1 MTVARK
7 LELIDQDGVH
17 RYKRIRSC
25 DQVENPLVK
34 YVLNQDIAIIPEF
47 ALECGATLFN
57 VPVAYQTYGT
67 LSPGR
72 SNAVLV
78 CHAFTGS
85 ADLEAWWN
93 PLIGSD
99 GGVALDTSRF
109 FVICI
114 NCLGSPY
121 GSASPVTA
129 VDSDPNKGCYG
140 PDFPITTI
148 RDDVK
153 LFKLLLDDLGV
164 RQIAAVVGGSM
175 GGMHALEFAYFGK
188 QYVRTIVSIAS
199 CAQSSAW
206 CLGWNEAQ
214 RQSIFSDSKYDGGYY
229 DSDDPPVCGLGAAR
243 MSALLTY
250 RSWNSFEDRFG
261 RRQDNGRH
269 ANGNIDHHQRVRHTN
284 LRTLRLDRIASR
296 TLVHRN
302 GNHDSREYE
311 SNESTKPDTIYAAQ
325 SYLRHQGGKFV
336 KRFDANCYIAITRKI
351 DTHDVAR
358 DRASTAKSALEM
370 IQQPTLIL
378 GIPNDGLFTYREQRE
393 LSAAI
398 PNAQLKTIGSNDG
411 HDGFLLEHQQINKF
425 LNEFFER
432 ELGKIASHLSGE
444 PFTLPAKT

>member
-1 MTVARK
+1 MTAARR
-7 LELIDQDGVH
+7 LEPIDKDGNR
-17 RYKRIRSC
+17 RYKRIRSH
-25 DQVENPLVK
+25 DQVENPLIK
-34 YVLNQDIAIIPEF
+34 YVLNQYIAIVPEF
-47 ALECGATLFN
+47 ALECGTKLFN

-67 LSPGR
+67 LGPGR
-72 SNAVLV
+72 DNAILV

-93 PLIGSD
+93 PLVGSD
-99 GGVALDTSRF
+99 GDAAFDTSRF
-109 FVICI
+109 FVVCI

-129 VDSDPNKGCYG
+129 VDGDLNKGYYG

-164 RQIAAVVGGSM
+164 KQVAAVVGGSM

-188 QYVRTIVSIAS
+188 QYVRTMVSIAS

-214 RQSIFSDSKYDGGYY
+214 RQSIFSDSKYNGGYY
-229 DSDDPPVCGLGAAR
+229 DFDDPPVCGLGAAR
-243 MSALLTY
+243 MNALLTY

-261 RRQDNGRH
+261 RRENNARH
-269 ANGNIDHHQRVRHTN
+269 VNGNIDHQQRVQHTN
-284 LRTLRLDRIASR
+284 LRSLRSDRIASR
-296 TLVHRN
+296 TPDEK
-302 GNHDSREYE
+302 HDSREYV
-311 SNESTKPDTIYAAQ
+311 SNKTTKPDTIYAAQ
-325 SYLRHQGGKFV
+325 SYLRYQGGKFT

-351 DTHDVAR
+351 DSHDVAR
-358 DRASTAKSALEM
+358 GRASTSKSALEM

-378 GIPNDGLFTYREQRE
+378 GILDDGLFTYQEQRG

-398 PNAQLKTIGSNDG
+398 PNAQLKTIDSDDG
-411 HDGFLLEHQQINKF
+411 HDGFLLEHEQINMF

-432 ELGKIASHLSGE
+432 ELGELTSRPSRE
-444 PFTLPAKT
+444 RSTLPAKR